1 MDKDVLAALHRAI
14 EAGSKDLPEKVL
26 TSLKAPEKEAFL
38 KKLVEPGYVAKK
50 GKKYTVTEAGQAAYE
65 AAPPEMLE
73 ELKSGPLLDLLVL
86 VKTKKG
92 KLTAGDRTKHQ
103 ALIAEA
109 TARGYLAPGEAANAL
124 VVLPEGELRLI
135 ARAEMGEQIQQLR
148 PMLVGTETRVK
159 ALLQRLGQ
167 ELPTA
172 ESEESLATRLMKEA
186 DAALFRLAE
195 VIARVEAVTE
205 VAQLG
210 KQAQAKAEAVLE
222 KVREELRQLQALHQI
237 VEQERASLTDLE
249 PRLGAFLD
257 RLEKL
262 EQTAPKPA
270 EEKPVPVP
278 SAPTQSG
285 PSEEQV
291 WEATR
296 AAYAE
301 LVKESNVKIPELFD
315 RVQVRFP
322 GLQLKQYHDLLLK
335 WKEQDR
341 LTLQLCGHRDAEP
354 RSSEGIEGLKGLYFY
369 VQMN

>member
-50 GKKYTVTEAGQAAYE
+50 GKKYTVTEPGQAAYHT
-65 AAPPEMLE
+65 APPEMLE
-73 ELKSGPLLDLLVL
+73 ELRSGPLLDLLVL
-86 VKTKKG
+86 VKTRKG
-92 KLTAGDRTKHQ
+92 RLTAGDRTRHQ
-103 ALIAEA
+103 TLIEEGK
-109 TARGYLAPGEAANAL
+109 TKGYLQDGPRAGTLEL
-124 VVLPEGELRLI
+124 LPEGELRLI

-195 VIARVEAVTE
+195 VIARVEAVPE

-222 KVREELRQLQALHQI
+222 KVREELRQLQALHQA
-237 VEQERASLTDLE
+237 VELERASLAGLE

-262 EQTAPKPA
+262 EQPAPKPA
-270 EEKPVPVP
+270 EEKPVP
-278 SAPTQSG
+278 SAPTPSG
-285 PSEEQV
+285 PTEEQL

-315 RVQVRFP
+315 RVQAQFRD
-322 GLQLKQYHDLLLK
+322 LQLKQYHDLLMR